1 MLTRCAGA
9 LAAALFV
16 VALAVP
22 GAWAGAIH
30 DAADA
35 GDVEQVRA
43 ILSVSPAAL
52 HDLDQYG
59 ATPLHYAS
67 ARNRIEVANLLLD
80 NGAVLEARD
89 QLGMTAL
96 HLAVVGA
103 TGQVID
109 EAAGENGD
117 WMIRIELENVE
128 VVDFL
133 LARGANVNVRD
144 ANNLTPLHVAAEKAR
159 GEIACRLI
167 AHGADLEAR
176 DVYGSRR

>member
-67 ARNRIEVANLLLD
+67 AAQPD
-80 NGAVLEARD
+80 
-89 QLGMTAL
+89 
-96 HLAVVGA
+96 
-103 TGQVID
+103 
-109 EAAGENGD
+109 
-117 WMIRIELENVE
+117 
-128 VVDFL
+128 
-133 LARGANVNVRD
+133 RGGKPAPR
-144 ANNLTPLHVAAEKAR
+144 
-159 GEIACRLI
+159 
-167 AHGADLEAR
+167 
-176 DVYGSRR
+176 